1 MKWLV
6 RLLTVLVGLAALLAG
21 GFWWATVP
29 DSQVPRTIIPFSDLR
44 KYRQWLE
51 QYHPARLETG
61 EVYQL
66 ALSEDDVQKLAILL
80 ASTQPALAHSQF
92 RTDVRP
98 EAMTIDLWW
107 PTRIFERFLPVSL
120 IWLPE
125 EPFRV
130 QALSVAGVGLPA
142 SWVHALN
149 ERLNAQQPVADARA
163 LWHQLS
169 PRVELSD
176 GALTVSVEWED
187 PELQG
192 WLNDFAPFWADGR
205 QRDRLRAEVLW
216 LGDWLSGQ
224 EAFRIPLRQ
233 VLSAM
238 VTRPDFDWER
248 DAPVMLGAL
257 TYAALGEV
265 SGLKP
270 GEDLPE
276 LPFKRFTLHG
286 RYDLARHFLLA
297 MWLGTQMSPDS
308 VLELAVYKEWSD
320 ALTRRSGFSAEDM
333 VANVAGLEL
342 LLWLQNSGADFRK
355 DFLPATDDTLMPP
368 ADFWADWQRDD
379 RGELTERQIRELV
392 RDTRTWLQNSP
403 LYSP

>member
-6 RLLTVLVGLAALLAG
+6 RLLLVLMCLTGLLAG

-44 KYRQWLE
+44 KYRQWME
-51 QYHPARLETG
+51 QYHPARLESG
-61 EVYQL
+61 EVYEL
-66 ALSEDDVQKLAILL
+66 ALREDDVQKLAILL

-92 RTDVRP
+92 RADIQPDALTL
-98 EAMTIDLWW
+98 ELWW
-107 PTRIFERFLPVSL
+107 PTRVFERFLPVSL
-120 IWLPE
+120 VWQPE
-125 EPFRV
+125 EPFRA
-130 QALSVAGVGLPA
+130 QSLTVAGFGLPA
-142 SWVHALN
+142 SWVDALN
-149 ERLNAQQPVADARA
+149 DRLNAQRPVADARA
-163 LWHQLS
+163 VWQQLS
-169 PRVELSD
+169 PRVDLRD
-176 GALTVSVEWED
+176 GSMTVSVEWGD

-192 WLNDFAPFWADGR
+192 WLGDFAPFWADGR
-205 QRDRLRAEVLW
+205 QRERLQAEVLW
-216 LGDWLSGQ
+216 LGDWLSDQ

-233 VLSAM
+233 VLSVM
-238 VTRPDFDWER
+238 VTRPDFDWDQ

-257 TYAALGEV
+257 TYASLGEV

-342 LLWLQNSGADFRK
+342 LLWLQNNGTDFRK

-368 ADFWADWQRDD
+368 AEFWADWQQDD

-392 RDTRTWLQNSP
+392 RDTRSWLRNSP

>member
-1 MKWLV
+1 VKWLV
-6 RLLTVLVGLAALLAG
+6 RLLLVLTCLAALLAG
-21 GFWWATVP
+21 GYWWATVP

-61 EVYQL
+61 EVYEL
-66 ALSEDDVQKLAILL
+66 ALKEDDVQKLAILL

-92 RTDVRP
+92 RADIQP
-98 EAMTIDLWW
+98 EALTLELWW

-120 IWLPE
+120 VWQPE

-130 QALSVAGVGLPA
+130 QALAVAGIRLPA
-142 SWVHALN
+142 SWVDALN
-149 ERLNAQQPVADARA
+149 DRLNAQRPVADARA
-163 LWHQLS
+163 VWQQLS
-169 PRVELSD
+169 PRVDLND
-176 GALTVSVEWED
+176 GSLTISVEWGD
-187 PELQG
+187 PELHG
-192 WLNDFAPFWADGR
+192 WLGDFAPFWADGR
-205 QRDRLRAEVLW
+205 QRERLRAEVLW

-238 VTRPDFDWER
+238 VTRPDFDWDQ

-257 TYAALGEV
+257 TYASLGEV

-342 LLWLQNSGADFRK
+342 LLWLQNRETDFRK
-355 DFLPATDDTLMPP
+355 DFLPTTDDTLMPP
-368 ADFWADWQRDD
+368 AEFWADWQQDD
-379 RGELTERQIRELV
+379 RNELTERQIRELV
-392 RDTRTWLQNSP
+392 SDTRSWLQSSP